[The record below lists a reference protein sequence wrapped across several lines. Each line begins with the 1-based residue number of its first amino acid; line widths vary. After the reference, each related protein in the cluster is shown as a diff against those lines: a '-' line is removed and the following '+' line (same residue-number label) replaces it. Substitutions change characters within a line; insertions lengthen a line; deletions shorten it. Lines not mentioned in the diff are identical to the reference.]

1 MAMPSF
7 GGASYQPRPLYN
19 RGMDDAIWLATNI
32 LKSLLLP
39 PTPLLI
45 IALLAM
51 LAARRARWVRGTGI
65 AALLL
70 LTVLSMPAV
79 GAALLGLLEADA
91 PPLSAQQIAQIKD
104 SGATIVI
111 LGGGRRLGALDEPG
125 HETVSEAS
133 LERCVYGARLARASG
148 LPVVVSAGMPEGQ
161 GTQPEARLMA
171 RVLREDMGVREV
183 RVEDRSY
190 DTLQNAIYTARLL
203 GGGHG
208 KRVVL
213 VTHFYHMRG
222 AAAAFAAQGFE
233 VIRAPMGHR
242 ASAPR
247 TVLAFVPSTDGL
259 RDSSI
264 ALREQLRRVWYAM
277 RL

>member
-1 MAMPSF
+1 
-7 GGASYQPRPLYN
+7 
-19 RGMDDAIWLATNI
+19 MDDAIWLTTNI
-32 LKSLLLP
+32 LKALLLP
-39 PTPLLI
+39 PTPLLA
-45 IALLAM
+45 IALLA
-51 LAARRARWVRGTGI
+51 LFAATKARWIRATGI
-65 AALLL
+65 AALAL
-70 LTVLSMPAV
+70 LTTLSMPAV

-91 PPLSAQQIAQIKD
+91 PPLSSQQIAQLKGA
-104 SGATIVI
+104 GATIVI

-125 HETVSEAS
+125 HETVSTSS
-133 LERCVYGARLARASG
+133 LERCVYGARLARATG
-148 LPVVVSAGMPEGQ
+148 LPVIASGGMPEGQ

-171 RVLREDMGVREV
+171 RVLADDLGVRQV
-183 RVEDRSY
+183 QVEDRSY
-190 DTLQNAIYTARLL
+190 DTLQNARYTARLL
-203 GGGHG
+203 GGGQG

-247 TVLAFVPSTDGL
+247 AVLDFLPSAGGL
-259 RDSSI
+259 HDSSL
-264 ALREQLRRVWYAM
+264 ALREFLRRIWYAV

>member
-1 MAMPSF
+1 
-7 GGASYQPRPLYN
+7 
-19 RGMDDAIWLATNI
+19 MDEAIWLTTNI

-39 PTPLLI
+39 PTPLLA
-45 IALLAM
+45 IALLA
-51 LAARRARWVRGTGI
+51 LFAATRARWIRATGI
-65 AALLL
+65 AALVL
-70 LTVLSMPAV
+70 LTLLSMPAV
-79 GAALLGLLEADA
+79 GAALLGLLEAGA
-91 PPLSAQQIAQIKD
+91 PPLAAQQIEQLKG
-104 SGATIVI
+104 SGATIVV

-125 HETVSEAS
+125 HETVSTSS
-133 LERCVYGARLARASG
+133 LERCVYGARLARATG
-148 LPVVVSAGMPEGQ
+148 LPVIVSGGMPEGQ

-171 RVLREDMGVREV
+171 RVLAEDLGVSEV

-190 DTLQNAIYTARLL
+190 DTLQNAAYTARLL
-203 GGGHG
+203 GGAQG

-233 VIRAPMGHR
+233 VIRAPMGHH

-247 TVLAFVPSTDGL
+247 TVLAYFPNGEGL

-264 ALREQLRRVWYAM
+264 ALRELLRRVWYAI